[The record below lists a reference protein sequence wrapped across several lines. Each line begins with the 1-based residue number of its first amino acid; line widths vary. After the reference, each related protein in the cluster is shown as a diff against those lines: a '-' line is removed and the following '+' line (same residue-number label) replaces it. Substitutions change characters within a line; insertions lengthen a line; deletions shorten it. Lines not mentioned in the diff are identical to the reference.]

1 METIQL
7 KSKSTSEPQILNVLL
22 YAVVVVVV
30 VVNPDFGLRQHA
42 FLQQEERGTSL
53 KTGRAKLN
61 RMNSKNMV

>member
-30 VVNPDFGLRQHA
+30 NPDFGLRQHA
-42 FLQQEERGTSL
+42 FSTRG
-53 KTGRAKLN
+53 KRH
-61 RMNSKNMV
+61 